1 MNEKIKDKN
10 DAQVFTLS
18 AVVVGFLLLQELD
31 LNEQNDLGNWFL
43 LLGQLLCTNAARL
56 SVLQTTDSLSIN
68 TSNDNQDM
76 SDMLEKTVKAMQQ
89 EINELKGQVEYLF
102 CLEEM

>member
-89 EINELKGQVEYLF
+89 EIDELKGQVNKTT
-102 CLEEM
+102 

>member
-76 SDMLEKTVKAMQQ
+76 SDMLEKTVKSMQQ
-89 EINELKGQVEYLF
+89 EIDELKGQVNKTT
-102 CLEEM
+102 

>member
-1 MNEKIKDKN
+1 M
-10 DAQVFTLS
+10 
-18 AVVVGFLLLQELD
+18 VGFLLLQELD

-89 EINELKGQVEYLF
+89 EIDELKGQVNKTT
-102 CLEEM
+102 

>member
-1 MNEKIKDKN
+1 MDEKTKGKNE
-10 DAQVFTLS
+10 AQVFTLS

-56 SVLQTTDSLSIN
+56 TVLQSSE
-68 TSNDNQDM
+68 TSNSTSENNIDSQSM
-76 SDMLEKTVKAMQQ
+76 SSMLEKTVKAMQQ
-89 EINELKGQVEYLF
+89 EIEELKQVVNKTT
-102 CLEEM
+102 

>member
-89 EINELKGQVEYLF
+89 EIDELKGQVNNTT
-102 CLEEM
+102 

>member
-1 MNEKIKDKN
+1 MNEKIKDKKE
-10 DAQVFTLS
+10 AQVFTLS

-56 SVLQTTDSLSIN
+56 SILQTTEDN
-68 TSNDNQDM
+68 SNSANDRM
-76 SDMLEKTVKAMQQ
+76 SNMLEKTIKAMQQ
-89 EINELKGQVEYLF
+89 EIDELKNKTT
-102 CLEEM
+102 

>member
-89 EINELKGQVEYLF
+89 EINELKGQVNKTT
-102 CLEEM
+102 

>member
-1 MNEKIKDKN
+1 MNEQIKDKN
-10 DAQVFTLS
+10 EAQIFTLS

-56 SVLQTTDSLSIN
+56 AILQENNPTSTTTN
-68 TSNDNQDM
+68 NENM

-89 EINELKGQVEYLF
+89 EIEELKNSVGKTT
-102 CLEEM
+102 

>member
-89 EINELKGQVEYLF
+89 EIDELKGQVNKNT
-102 CLEEM
+102 